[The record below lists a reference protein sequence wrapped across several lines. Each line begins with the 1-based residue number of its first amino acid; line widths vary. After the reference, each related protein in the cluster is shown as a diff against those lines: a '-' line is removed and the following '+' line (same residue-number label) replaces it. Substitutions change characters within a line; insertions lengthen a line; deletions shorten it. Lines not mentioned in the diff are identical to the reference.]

1 MQQVIKENVAPA
13 VSEQKNDPP
22 AAQPEFEPKQ
32 NENYAQSAV
41 VQPEKPEIS
50 VKTEAEKPPMPTVQ
64 AAPEQGGI
72 SEFEHWA
79 EFMDIIHKTDIA
91 LFGVLSGAGAH
102 FDSGRFVIDSPN
114 PTIKQFIQIP
124 THLKAIKQ
132 AVAEITGMAY
142 KIAVSKPKAQNNQQR
157 DLLEDLINK
166 AQNNIE
172 IKFE

>member
-1 MQQVIKENVAPA
+1 MLRRLFLNIRMIH
-13 VSEQKNDPP
+13 
-22 AAQPEFEPKQ
+22 AAQPEPKQ
-32 NENYAQSAV
+32 NDNYAQSAGT
-41 VQPEKPEIS
+41 QPEKPEIP
-50 VKTEAEKPPMPTVQ
+50 VKAEAEKQPQQPPMPTVQ

-124 THLKAIKQ
+124 THLKAIKPGGGGDYGYGVQNRSQQ
-132 AVAEITGMAY
+132 A
-142 KIAVSKPKAQNNQQR
+142 
-157 DLLEDLINK
+157 
-166 AQNNIE
+166 
-172 IKFE
+172 